1 MPECTTLPCSSTT
14 EDNGTAFEIINNGL
28 GPAIGGRN
36 TNNVGVGSIG
46 VGGNSINSIGVSGV
60 SINSIGV
67 SGVSTNDVGVSGTG
81 NNGTGVMGVS
91 RNTAANPR
99 GIHGIIEQFT
109 QSPSSLSVAVYGEN
123 RATNSGIG
131 VWGHTDGTGYGVW
144 GTVDDPFGYAGFFT
158 GRVQVNGFLTKSGG
172 GFHIDHPSDPA
183 NKYLNHFF
191 VESSE
196 MKNLYDGV
204 VTLDRNGEAVVE
216 LPEWFEDLNQD
227 FRYQL
232 TCIGEYAPVYVAQ
245 KIERSRLR
253 NSFKIAGGISGM
265 EVSWQVTGIRK
276 DAWAQAHSMAVEEEK
291 SDNQRGY
298 YLHPEVYGQS
308 EERSIEWAD
317 NPEAMRQL
325 KEERENPPRI
335 EIPKALEEQ

>member
-1 MPECTTLPCSSTT
+1 MAECTTLPCSSTT
-14 EDNGTAFEIINNGL
+14 STIGVAFEIVNNTSS
-28 GPAIGGRN
+28 AIQGRAEGGF
-36 TNNVGVGSIG
+36 
-46 VGGNSINSIGVSGV
+46 GVSG
-60 SINSIGV
+60 IGSSAGTYGGSSTGLGV
-67 SGVSTNDVGVSGTG
+67 FGFSGTDVGVLGLTNSTAPRAKAIHGQILSTSPGGLSAAVRGENLGTG
-81 NNGTGVMGVS
+81 GLGV
-91 RNTAANPR
+91 
-99 GIHGIIEQFT
+99 
-109 QSPSSLSVAVYGEN
+109 
-123 RATNSGIG
+123 G
-131 VWGHTDGTGYGVW
+131 VWGSHNGSGWGVYGSV
-144 GTVDDPFGYAGFFT
+144 GRSDGYAGFFS
-158 GRVQVNGFLTKSGG
+158 GRVHVSGFLSKGGG
-172 GFHIDHPSDPA
+172 GFRIDHPSDPA
-183 NKYLNHFF
+183 NKYLNHSF

-216 LPEWFEDLNQD
+216 LPEWFEALNQD

-276 DAWAQAHSMAVEEEK
+276 DAWAQANSMAVEEEK
-291 SDNQRGY
+291 SDNRRGY

-325 KEERENPPRI
+325 KEERENPPSI
-335 EIPKALEEQ
+335 EIPQL